1 MNQKSKNTDFI
12 FQHFWQMYG
21 TKVSFGDGYLEKR
34 GGAGRRKIQEEV
46 FGATAGKD
54 PGRDQREKQ
63 TAQVRTERDR

>member
-1 MNQKSKNTDFI
+1 
-12 FQHFWQMYG
+12 MYG
-21 TKVSFGDGYLEKR
+21 TKVSFGDGCLEKR
-34 GGAGRRKIQEEV
+34 GGAGRGKVQEEV